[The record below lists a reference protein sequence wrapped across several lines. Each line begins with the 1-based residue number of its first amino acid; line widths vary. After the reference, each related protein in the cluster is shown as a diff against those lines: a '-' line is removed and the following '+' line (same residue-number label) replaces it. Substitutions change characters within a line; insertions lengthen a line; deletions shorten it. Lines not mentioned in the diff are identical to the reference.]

1 MGYAAPVPLTPE
13 LLAKV
18 NRFEE
23 DTPLHRQLADVI
35 RRAIAAGTLAAG
47 EELPGEYGMAAA
59 AGITRDT
66 VRTAIRDLVAE
77 GLLVKRHGRPTRV
90 VPPPQVRRM
99 STERYQEALDAIRTH
114 DGVHPLS
121 SAFTADHGVEWGEH
135 NVLAHY
141 EQARPTAG
149 EVRRLE
155 LAPDPVEPT
164 VLRRRLIKQ
173 VRGETVQL
181 QTSVIPLEFVEDTAV
196 ADPDRQPWP
205 GGTLA
210 ELYSIGQ
217 VATRVLEEARVRA
230 PTAEERKLLDLEVS
244 GPVMEIVRVFYVK
257 HRPVECSLAVVDA
270 ASYMLSFETE
280 LR

>member
-1 MGYAAPVPLTPE
+1 M
-13 LLAKV
+13 
-18 NRFEE
+18 
-23 DTPLHRQLADVI
+23 
-35 RRAIAAGTLAAG
+35 
-47 EELPGEYGMAAA
+47 GMAGVSRA
-59 AGITRDT
+59 T
-66 VRTAIRDLVAE
+66 VRDGVTALVTE
-77 GLLVKRHGRPTRV
+77 GLVVKRAGRPTRV
-90 VPPPQVRRM
+90 AAPPQVRRM
-99 STERYQEALDAIRTH
+99 STERYQEALDAIRAH

-121 SAFTADHGVEWGEH
+121 SAFTTDHGVEWGEH
-135 NVLAHY
+135 NVLASY
-141 EQARPTAG
+141 EQARPTVG
-149 EVRRLE
+149 EARRLE
-155 LAPDPVEPT
+155 LVPDPIEPT

-181 QTSVIPLEFVEDTAV
+181 QTSVIPLELVVDTPV

-210 ELYSIGQ
+210 ELYSIGLA
-217 VATRVLEEARVRA
+217 ATRVLEEARVRA
-230 PTAEERKLLDLEVS
+230 PTAEERKLLGLEIS